1 MVQGLELQMS
11 ESQSLRDKSHQP
23 ILLVFDFSAQP
34 SAHCSPDQ
42 VHRSLTMRSLRFQLI
57 LGAFLLAALTLH
69 LFAPPAWW
77 APRDDLTADSADDYA
92 VLNQGQL
99 KKFMRGAI
107 EEMNA
112 SLPGG
117 AGAELNDLLAAWR
130 TDASGADDFAI
141 ANQGQLK
148 AMGGMLRA
156 RLAVLGI
163 SLPVVGSTETQ
174 DDEHYAPA
182 NLGQAK
188 HVFNVLLLGDLDSD
202 GINDTWEM
210 AWFGNLLRDLRLDTD
225 GDGFS
230 DAEEYAA
237 RTDPISWQ
245 SRPTGPGADLAV
257 FTQIVR

>member
-1 MVQGLELQMS
+1 
-11 ESQSLRDKSHQP
+11 
-23 ILLVFDFSAQP
+23 
-34 SAHCSPDQ
+34 
-42 VHRSLTMRSLRFQLI
+42 MRSSPFQVM
-57 LGAFLLAALTLH
+57 LGAVLLAALTLH

-77 APRDDLTADSADDYA
+77 STRNVLTVDDADDYA

-99 KKFMRGAI
+99 KNFMRGAI

-112 SLPGG
+112 GLPGG
-117 AGAELNDLLAAWR
+117 AGTELNGLLATWR
-130 TDASGADDFAI
+130 ADTSGADDFAI

-156 RLAVLGI
+156 RLATLGI
-163 SLPVVGSTETQ
+163 PLPAIGTPEAQ
-174 DDEHYAPA
+174 DDDHHAPA

-188 HVFNVLLLGDLDSD
+188 TVFNVLLLGDSDSD

-237 RTDPISWQ
+237 RTDPLSWQ
-245 SRPTGPGADLAV
+245 SRPTESGAHLAV
-257 FTQIVR
+257 FTPLAQ

>member
-1 MVQGLELQMS
+1 MRSSPFQ
-11 ESQSLRDKSHQP
+11 
-23 ILLVFDFSAQP
+23 ILLGVVLF
-34 SAHCSPDQ
+34 
-42 VHRSLTMRSLRFQLI
+42 
-57 LGAFLLAALTLH
+57 AALTLH

-77 APRDDLTADSADDYA
+77 STRNVLTVDDADDYA

-99 KKFMRGAI
+99 KNFMRGAI

-117 AGAELNDLLAAWR
+117 AGAELNNLLATWR
-130 TDASGADDFAI
+130 SDTSSADDFTV

-148 AMGGMLRA
+148 VMGSMFRA
-156 RLAVLGI
+156 RLTVLGI
-163 SLPVVGSTETQ
+163 PAAAIGTADAQ
-174 DDEHYAPA
+174 DDDHHAPA

-188 HVFNVLLLGDLDSD
+188 TVFNVLLLGDSDSD

-230 DAEEYAA
+230 DAEEYVA
-237 RTDPISWQ
+237 RTDPMSWQ
-245 SRPTGPGADLAV
+245 SRPTGPGAQLAV
-257 FTQIVR
+257 FTPVIK

>member
-1 MVQGLELQMS
+1 
-11 ESQSLRDKSHQP
+11 
-23 ILLVFDFSAQP
+23 
-34 SAHCSPDQ
+34 
-42 VHRSLTMRSLRFQLI
+42 MRSLRFQLI

-77 APRDDLTADSADDYA
+77 ATRNVLTSYGADDYA

-99 KKFMRGAI
+99 KNFMRGAI

-117 AGAELNDLLAAWR
+117 AGTELNDLLAAWR

-148 AMGGMLRA
+148 AMGKMLRS
-156 RLAVLGI
+156 RLNTLGI
-163 SLPVVGSTETQ
+163 PIPGIGTAETQ
-174 DDEHYAPA
+174 DDDHHAPA

-188 HVFNVLLLGDLDSD
+188 HVFNIGLNGDSD
-202 GINDTWEM
+202 QDGVSDSWEM
-210 AWFGNLLRDLRLDTD
+210 AWFGRLTRDLSIDTD

-237 RTDPISWQ
+237 RTDPLNWQ
-245 SRPTGPGADLAV
+245 SRPAGGMTGLAV
-257 FTQIVR
+257 YTPIVR

>member
-1 MVQGLELQMS
+1 MARSPEERSTFNMAHSASNDGS
-11 ESQSLRDKSHQP
+11 NRFALRL
-23 ILLVFDFSAQP
+23 I
-34 SAHCSPDQ
+34 
-42 VHRSLTMRSLRFQLI
+42 MRSTRFQII
-57 LGAFLLAALTLH
+57 LGAVLLVTLTLH

-77 APRDDLTADSADDYA
+77 ATRNVLTTDSADDYA

-99 KKFMRGAI
+99 KNFMRGAI

-117 AGAELNDLLAAWR
+117 AGTELNGLLAAWR

-163 SLPVVGSTETQ
+163 SLPVVGSTEAQ

-188 HVFNVLLLGDLDSD
+188 HVFNVLLLGDSDSD

-237 RTDPISWQ
+237 RTNPMSWQ
-245 SRPTGPGADLAV
+245 SRPTEPGTQLVV
-257 FTQIVR
+257 FTQLVN